1 MKTSKEVLFV
11 GRKAISPEKKKK
23 PVSFTLTAEQR
34 ILCEWT
40 AAQLDIS
47 ASEMIGKL
55 IEKEAKRIARAKQH
69 PLPDTNAEQLRM

>member
-1 MKTSKEVLFV
+1 M
-11 GRKAISPEKKKK
+11 GRPAIPPEKKKK

-40 AAQLDIS
+40 AAQLDVS

-55 IEKEAKRIARAKQH
+55 IEKEAKRVARAKQR
-69 PLPDTNAEQLRM
+69 PLPNTDAEQLRL

>member
-1 MKTSKEVLFV
+1 MKQYR
-11 GRKAISPEKKKK
+11 GRPRMDPEKKKR

-40 AAQLDIS
+40 AAQLDTS

-55 IEKEAKRIARAKQH
+55 IEREAKRVARAKQR
-69 PLPDTNAEQLRM
+69 PLPNTDQEQIALSIG

>member
-1 MKTSKEVLFV
+1 MKQYR
-11 GRKAISPEKKKK
+11 GRPRMDPEKKKR
-23 PVSFTLTAEQR
+23 PVSFTLTTEQR

-55 IEKEAKRIARAKQH
+55 VEKEAKRVARAKQR
-69 PLPDTNAEQLRM
+69 PLPDTNPEQITL

>member
-1 MKTSKEVLFV
+1 M
-11 GRKAISPEKKKK
+11 GRKAMNPEKKKK

-55 IEKEAKRIARAKQH
+55 IEKEAKRVARTKQR
-69 PLPDTNAEQLRM
+69 PLPDTDPEQLKLQEGTP

>member
-1 MKTSKEVLFV
+1 MSQIR
-11 GRKAISPEKKKK
+11 GRPRISPEKKKK

-34 ILCEWT
+34 TLCEWT

-55 IEKEAKRIARAKQH
+55 IEKEAKRVARAKQR
-69 PLPDTNAEQLRM
+69 PLPNTNLDQMSL